1 MGFYA
6 VKKHGKV
13 WMREHVTDHYVRRAK
28 AEGWRSR
35 AAFKLMEID
44 DKDRLLRP
52 GMVVVDLGAAPGG
65 WCQVAAQRAGGNVL
79 AVDLLEMAPMAGV
92 EFIRGDFRED
102 AVLREL
108 TLRLAGRPVDLVIS
122 DMAPN
127 ISGVAVSD
135 QARSMHLAELALE
148 FAAVHLQPGG
158 NFLVKTFQGAGFDA
172 FRKAMLAAFDKVVV
186 RKPKSSRE
194 RSSEVYLLG
203 LGRRRM
209 EPPGL
214 RQTENGLRMRRSH

>member
-1 MGFYA
+1 M
-6 VKKHGKV
+6 KKHKTSKA
-13 WMREHVTDHYVRRAK
+13 WMHEHVTDPYVQRAK

-65 WCQVAAQRAGGNVL
+65 WSQVAVERVGGGRVL
-79 AVDLLEMAPMAGV
+79 ALDLLEMAPLAGV
-92 EFIRGDFRED
+92 DFIQGDFRED
-102 AVLREL
+102 AVLAAL

-127 ISGVAVSD
+127 ISGIAVSD
-135 QARSMHLAELALE
+135 QARSVHLAELALE
-148 FAAVHLQPGG
+148 FAVAHLKPGG
-158 NFLVKTFQGAGFDA
+158 HFLVKTFQGEGFDA
-172 FRKAMLAAFDKVVV
+172 FRKAMMAAFDKVTV
-186 RKPKSSRE
+186 RKPKSSRD

-203 LGRRRM
+203 LDRR
-209 EPPGL
+209 P
-214 RQTENGLRMRRSH
+214 RSQEG